1 MASAEEQAALFL
13 QSFDFDASD
22 APAATCL
29 SDADIDAESRW
40 YEAARALEEEGD
52 ERQGSP
58 GLDWEVPSPEDLGF
72 ESATS
77 ERERPLPAAKPKSPA
92 PVSSSCGTAAYDEVV
107 RQRAVSDLFKRRR
120 LDLPGFP
127 WDEPQWG
134 AASLLK
140 SRLTAAPTVGIIETI
155 QQAGTKT
162 AEPMDASSVPW
173 TVTKRLQRTRV
184 VRSEDEVRDSAL
196 KRLKVLVLLDP
207 EATALGQSLLR
218 MGMELEED
226 EKISQSISDAFRA
239 KASTTLQKRALS
251 LQAFVVRAYD
261 LGFDSPW
268 RLSEG
273 QMYAV
278 FCKLRDDGSKPSTA
292 QHVIEAL
299 NFFNGICK
307 FVFMSLDDV
316 VASRTRGVA
325 RDLALKRGPI
335 SQRDPLTLEQVRALE
350 AMMMRDDRPTWQKC
364 FVGVVLFCTHASV
377 RWGDAQRVTSLEL
390 MGSGAAAILMGL
402 ALGSKTSLRVEAKRK
417 FLPYACVASG
427 VSGEPWAAAWL
438 DARGSENLDFEA
450 GLIPSWSQREGAW
463 ASHAMP
469 SEEACD
475 YLVEILLDLG
485 VSTPGRSIGTHSC
498 KATVLSW
505 AHWSPKVRFTQAE
518 HRLLG
523 HHIKRGS
530 SNLIYS
536 RQLYIELAGK
546 CLAMYRSIRCGDFDP
561 DQTTESRV
569 AAIAAAYDE
578 PGTLVPDPTLPAAD
592 EEGASPS
599 EASVSAESGA
609 EPVVREIPPGDRV
622 RLPFE
627 DCDLDELRV
636 HTLSGIVHRLKSQTH
651 FACGRL
657 MTDRYRRFGR
667 DDQDDPDTCFQCKWA
682 KS

>member
-1 MASAEEQAALFL
+1 MAVVES
-13 QSFDFDASD
+13 
-22 APAATCL
+22 CL
-29 SDADIDAESRW
+29 ISGHA
-40 YEAARALEEEGD
+40 
-52 ERQGSP
+52 GSH
-58 GLDWEVPSPEDLGF
+58 
-72 ESATS
+72 
-77 ERERPLPAAKPKSPA
+77 AK
-92 PVSSSCGTAAYDEVV
+92 
-107 RQRAVSDLFKRRR
+107 
-120 LDLPGFP
+120 
-127 WDEPQWG
+127 
-134 AASLLK
+134 
-140 SRLTAAPTVGIIETI
+140 
-155 QQAGTKT
+155 
-162 AEPMDASSVPW
+162 
-173 TVTKRLQRTRV
+173 
-184 VRSEDEVRDSAL
+184 
-196 KRLKVLVLLDP
+196 
-207 EATALGQSLLR
+207 
-218 MGMELEED
+218 
-226 EKISQSISDAFRA
+226 
-239 KASTTLQKRALS
+239 
-251 LQAFVVRAYD
+251 
-261 LGFDSPW
+261 
-268 RLSEG
+268 
-273 QMYAV
+273 
-278 FCKLRDDGSKPSTA
+278 
-292 QHVIEAL
+292 H
-299 NFFNGICK
+299 
-307 FVFMSLDDV
+307 
-316 VASRTRGVA
+316 
-325 RDLALKRGPI
+325 
-335 SQRDPLTLEQVRALE
+335 
-350 AMMMRDDRPTWQKC
+350 
-364 FVGVVLFCTHASV
+364 
-377 RWGDAQRVTSLEL
+377 
-390 MGSGAAAILMGL
+390 
-402 ALGSKTSLRVEAKRK
+402 
-417 FLPYACVASG
+417 
-427 VSGEPWAAAWL
+427 
-438 DARGSENLDFEA
+438 ENLK
-450 GLIPSWSQREGAW
+450 L
-463 ASHAMP
+463 
-469 SEEACD
+469 EACD

-636 HTLSGIVHRLKSQTH
+636 HALSGIVHRLKSQTH

>member
-13 QSFDFDASD
+13 QSFDFDAPD

-29 SDADIDAESRW
+29 SDADIVAESRW
-40 YEAARALEEEGD
+40 YEAARALGEEGD

-58 GLDWEVPSPEDLGF
+58 GLYWEVPSPQDLGF
-72 ESATS
+72 DSATS

-251 LQAFVVRAYD
+251 LQAFAVRAYD
-261 LGFDSPW
+261 LGIDSPW

-307 FVFMSLDDV
+307 FVFMSLD
-316 VASRTRGVA
+316 
-325 RDLALKRGPI
+325 
-335 SQRDPLTLEQVRALE
+335 EQ
-350 AMMMRDDRPTWQKC
+350 DDRPTWQKC

-469 SEEACD
+469 SEEVYWD
-475 YLVEILLDLG
+475 
-485 VSTPGRSIGTHSC
+485 
-498 KATVLSW
+498 
-505 AHWSPKVRFTQAE
+505 
-518 HRLLG
+518 
-523 HHIKRGS
+523 
-530 SNLIYS
+530 
-536 RQLYIELAGK
+536 
-546 CLAMYRSIRCGDFDP
+546 
-561 DQTTESRV
+561 
-569 AAIAAAYDE
+569 
-578 PGTLVPDPTLPAAD
+578 TLVQ
-592 EEGASPS
+592 
-599 EASVSAESGA
+599 
-609 EPVVREIPPGDRV
+609 GDRV
-622 RLPFE
+622 VLGA
-627 DCDLDELRV
+627 LV
-636 HTLSGIVHRLKSQTH
+636 
-651 FACGRL
+651 
-657 MTDRYRRFGR
+657 
-667 DDQDDPDTCFQCKWA
+667 A
-682 KS
+682 KG